1 VEKPSFS
8 ADGLAFLPAGPIPT
22 VADPSPGK
30 RASVSFPIRSREPS
44 DLQTKSKEGLD
55 GCDFLPP
62 FFRMNK
68 GTTPLG
74 NSLGAIKLVEKRDSQ
89 KRAVLSQKNEISQQ
103 AAIRQDQLRKTT
115 TDKATTLASDSPT
128 RKSERG
134 KKGSDRVREIH

>member
-1 VEKPSFS
+1 VTF
-8 ADGLAFLPAGPIPT
+8 FL
-22 VADPSPGK
+22 
-30 RASVSFPIRSREPS
+30 
-44 DLQTKSKEGLD
+44 L
-55 GCDFLPP
+55 FLE
-62 FFRMNK
+62 